1 MSKRVKN
8 IITSDLSKRLDGV
21 QNALLV
27 NVIGLEV
34 NTSNRLRRDFAAK
47 GIRLLVVK
55 NSLAARATQGT
66 PLDGLFKGL
75 QGSCAVV
82 WGDMEIVNLAKE
94 IVKVSKDKAYAKFE
108 IRGGILDGEAFAAA
122 KAVEISTW
130 PTREEQ
136 IALLLGQI
144 IGVGSKLSGQLLSVG
159 AKLASQFEKLS
170 DGAESDAAETAE
182 AEAPAAE

>member
-27 NVIGLEV
+27 NVIGLQV
-34 NTSNRLRRDFAAK
+34 NTSNRLRRDFSSK
-47 GIRLLVVK
+47 GIRMLVVK

-66 PLDGLFKGL
+66 PLEKLFKGL
-75 QGSCAVV
+75 EGSCAVV

-94 IVKVSKDKAYAKFE
+94 IVKVSKEKAYAKFE

-122 KAVEISTW
+122 KVVEISAW

-144 IGVGSKLSGQLLSVG
+144 VGVGSKLSSQMLSVG
-159 AKLASQFEKLS
+159 SKLASQFVKLS
-170 DGAESDAAETAE
+170 EGGEEASAEGEQAAE
-182 AEAPAAE
+182 